1 MKTNSQILK
10 LQQFCAATK
19 RICKYLHTG
28 WLPASKFKVKWAS
41 VAQCLQ
47 MEFLRKWAVIWSLHT
62 TTRPDPGLLLYLLN
76 INCSWVAQWLQIGG
90 AIIPVICDIIYF
102 DTDFSVINH
111 QAGQAR
117 LYHTQKRSQYL
128 NIFLSYQILL
138 LMCAACILSCTDC
151 LPDNCIRHTADICWR
166 SQINKIAKSIKSIRT
181 TFIDLLIS
189 DHIQYRKWL
198 HFFF

>member
-1 MKTNSQILK
+1 MISFREDYENQQSNFVVATILRCYK
-10 LQQFCAATK
+10 K
-19 RICKYLHTG
+19 NCKYLHTG
-28 WLPASKFKVKWAS
+28 WLPASKFKVRWAS

-117 LYHTQKRSQYL
+117 LYHTHKKVPISKYFPVLSNIVVDVCSLYL
-128 NIFLSYQILL
+128 V
-138 LMCAACILSCTDC
+138 M
-151 LPDNCIRHTADICWR
+151 
-166 SQINKIAKSIKSIRT
+166 
-181 TFIDLLIS
+181 
-189 DHIQYRKWL
+189 YRL
-198 HFFF
+198 FVR